1 MDEELRRRG
10 AFARADTTADER
22 FYAVPRFVTHID
34 AGAVGAV
41 TQLYREWFPPGGTL
55 LDLMSSWVSHLPPEV
70 HYRQVI
76 GLGLN
81 QAELDANP
89 RLDGRI
95 VQNLNRTPQL
105 PFDDAVFDGA
115 ALCVSVQYV
124 TQPVAVFTEVGRVLR
139 AGAPL
144 VVTFSNRCFPTK
156 AIAVW
161 QALDAQG
168 HGTLVRRYFAAAG
181 TWEERVF
188 LDRSPRDGRGDP
200 LYAVV
205 GCRRGGSSPAPRSED
220 R

>member
-1 MDEELRRRG
+1 M
-10 AFARADTTADER
+10 
-22 FYAVPRFVTHID
+22 
-34 AGAVGAV
+34 
-41 TQLYREWFPPGGTL
+41 
-55 LDLMSSWVSHLPPEV
+55 
-70 HYRQVI
+70 I

-81 QAELDANP
+81 QAELDVNP

-115 ALCVSVQYV
+115 ALCVSVQYL
-124 TQPVAVFTEVGRVLR
+124 TQPVAVFAEVGRVLR

-168 HGTLVRRYFAAAG
+168 HGALVRRYFAAAG
-181 TWEERVF
+181 IWEERVF

-205 GCRRGGSSPAPRSED
+205 GCRRGGSSPASGSED